1 VAQTER
7 VAIVAE
13 LTTNHF
19 GDRGRLENLIR
30 AAHQSGAD
38 QVKLQKREVASFYSP
53 SELAAPYASPFG
65 TTIRDYRTQLELTA
79 ADFELVDKLC
89 ASLGIGWFA
98 SVLDKPSFEFLL
110 QFSPTMIKLPST
122 ISGHT
127 DFLRYVAD
135 NYRGSVV
142 LSTGMTDASYEDFIR
157 TTFVKAERLF
167 LLQCTSAYPT
177 PAAGCNVAVVRHYH
191 DLSRTDPRI
200 IPGYSS
206 HDTGWLASALA
217 VAAGARMVEK
227 HVKYGSTPWAHFD
240 EVAVDVRTDDFATY
254 VQRIR
259 ETEAILGSPVKA
271 VADNERHKYPYHPV
285 NGPAA
290 PATARHPRPETAPPR

>member
-1 VAQTER
+1 MAQTER

-19 GDRGRLENLIR
+19 GDRGRLESLIR

-38 QVKLQKREVASFYSP
+38 HVKLQKRDVASFYSP
-53 SELAAPYASPFG
+53 ADLAAPYASPFG
-65 TTIRDYRTQLELTA
+65 TTVRDYRTQLELTA

-98 SVLDKPSFEFLL
+98 SVLDRPSFDFLR
-110 QFSPTMIKLPST
+110 QFSPMMIKLPST

-127 DFLRYVAD
+127 EFLRYVAE
-135 NYRGSVV
+135 NYTGSVV

-157 TTFVKAERLF
+157 RTFVKAERLF

-177 PAAGCNVAVVRHYH
+177 PAADCNVAVVRHYH
-191 DLSRTDPRI
+191 DLSRSEPRI
-200 IPGYSS
+200 VPGYSS
-206 HDTGWLASALA
+206 HDNGWLASALA

-227 HVKYGSTPWAHFD
+227 HVKLGSTPWAHFD
-240 EVAVDVRTDDFATY
+240 EVAVDMSNDDFASY
-254 VQRIR
+254 VRRIR
-259 ETEAILGSPVKA
+259 ETESILGSPVKA
-271 VADNERHKYPYHPV
+271 LTNNERHKYPCHQ
-285 NGPAA
+285 G
-290 PATARHPRPETAPPR
+290 